1 MKFLLTLIT
10 TSAIVAAVAITAP
23 SPKVSAALPSSGVTC
38 AQISGYVG
46 GMRLADVQKK
56 AKADGSPI
64 SMAYMPGSTST
75 YQVQVGL
82 GDAFNGIGKQGYKG
96 PIVRIGFTEK
106 GTNANRSLISNVY
119 NCGENTGF
127 IWYP

>member
-10 TSAIVAAVAITAP
+10 TAVIVASVITAP

-38 AQISGYVG
+38 AQIGGYVG
-46 GMRLADVQKK
+46 GMRLADVQRK
-56 AKADGSPI
+56 ATADGSPI
-64 SMAYMPGSTST
+64 IMDYIPGSAST
-75 YQVQVGL
+75 YQIQIGL
-82 GDAFNGIGKQGYKG
+82 GDAFNGVGKQGYKG
-96 PIVRIGFTEK
+96 PIVRIGFTSK
-106 GTNANRSLISNVY
+106 GPNANKALISNVY

>member
-10 TSAIVAAVAITAP
+10 TALIVAAVAITAP
-23 SPKVSAALPSSGVTC
+23 SPKVSAALPLSGVTC
-38 AQISGYVG
+38 TQISGYFG
-46 GMRLADVQKK
+46 GMSLADVQKK

-64 SMAYMPGSTST
+64 SMAYIPGSTST

-82 GDAFNGIGKQGYKG
+82 GDAFNGIGKKGYKG

-106 GTNANRSLISNVY
+106 GRNANRSLISNVY

>member
-1 MKFLLTLIT
+1 MKFLLPLIT
-10 TSAIVAAVAITAP
+10 AAVIVASVSITAP
-23 SPKVSAALPSSGVTC
+23 SPKASAAMPSSGVTC

-46 GMRLADVQKK
+46 GMSLADVQKK

-64 SMAYMPGSTST
+64 SMDYVPGSTST
-75 YQVQVGL
+75 YQIQIGL
-82 GDAFNGIGKQGYKG
+82 GDAFNGVSKQGYKG

-106 GTNANRSLISNVY
+106 GANANKALISNVY